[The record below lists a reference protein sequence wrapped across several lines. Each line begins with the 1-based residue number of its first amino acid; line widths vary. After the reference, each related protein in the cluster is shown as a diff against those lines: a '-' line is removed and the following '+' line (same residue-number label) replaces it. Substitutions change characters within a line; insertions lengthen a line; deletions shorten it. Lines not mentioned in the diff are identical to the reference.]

1 VANLNKGTPIAR
13 TTPLKGLTV
22 RQTNDGTVVAPNSVG
37 LRSVDTDD
45 GALRYGAKGLR
56 VHRPVSGCTI
66 IVTGFV
72 SPMAAE
78 ALAARGVNVKTKAL
92 PGPAS
97 MKQSTGLRIHSE
109 EN

>member
-56 VHRPVSGCTI
+56 VHRPSFGMHNNRHRVRLTHGGRGPRRAWRERQDQS
-66 IVTGFV
+66 
-72 SPMAAE
+72 
-78 ALAARGVNVKTKAL
+78 AARPRVNETIHR
-92 PGPAS
+92 PANS
-97 MKQSTGLRIHSE
+97 
-109 EN
+109 